1 MRTAIYPGS
10 FDPLTNG
17 HLDVV
22 QRAAKLFDRVVI
34 AVAKNEGKNPTFTH
48 AERLALVKQAVKHI
62 PNVESDAFDSLLVE
76 YVVSRKAQAIVRGL
90 RAVSDFEFEFQLALM
105 NRKLDENIETIFMMP
120 KDTYTFLSS
129 RIVKEIARLGDDS
142 PIAYLSPDDRYVEK
156 LATPDVTIADLIGDI
171 DPIKAARG
179 GHELSSELTVHYG
192 LLPRANR
199 RIFAVFYFLSGF
211 GITAGY
217 HRLFTHR
224 SFQTYP
230 LIRGIFAV
238 LGSMAIQGSVPD
250 WVADHR
256 KHHAYAD
263 EEGDPHS
270 PHAGHAGGPLRGFV
284 HAHFGWLFADEKA
297 SRQRYVPDLL
307 DDPVVMAVHRRF
319 ALIVV
324 LSYFLAPV
332 TAGLIATRRLRGG
345 LSAFLWGGAL
355 RVFFVHHATWSVN
368 SVCHL
373 WGKRPFETRD
383 ESRNN
388 PLVALVGLG
397 EGNHHN
403 HHAFPRSAKHGLQ
416 PWQFDPTWW
425 LIWTMEQTGLAWD
438 VQRVSSKEMERKRV
452 AEPATP
458 GARGDSSLI

>member
-1 MRTAIYPGS
+1 MVDDQPVTDSNVPGWHGEVRV
-10 FDPLTNG
+10 D
-17 HLDVV
+17 
-22 QRAAKLFDRVVI
+22 RAGETVAVDSRGRQAMKSAMASPGAAREVRETHPASRLYRVFTGLFVFGPP
-34 AVAKNEGKNPTFTH
+34 A
-48 AERLALVKQAVKHI
+48 
-62 PNVESDAFDSLLVE
+62 LLVAAF
-76 YVVSRKAQAIVRGL
+76 RR
-90 RAVSDFEFEFQLALM
+90 RRFW
-105 NRKLDENIETIFMMP
+105 
-120 KDTYTFLSS
+120 
-129 RIVKEIARLGDDS
+129 
-142 PIAYLSPDDRYVEK
+142 
-156 LATPDVTIADLIGDI
+156 ATRT
-171 DPIKAARG
+171 
-179 GHELSSELTVHYG
+179 
-192 LLPRANR
+192 NR
-199 RIFAVFYFLSGF
+199 RIFGAFYISSGL

-224 SFQTYP
+224 SFKTYP
-230 LIRGIFAV
+230 LIRGVFAV
-238 LGSMAIQGSVPD
+238 LGSTAIQGSVPD

-270 PHAGHAGGPLRGFV
+270 PHVGHKGGRTRGFV

-324 LSYFLAPV
+324 LSYFVAPV
-332 TAGLIATRRLRGG
+332 MAGLIATRKLRGG
-345 LSAFLWGGAL
+345 LTAFLWGGAL

-373 WGKRPFETRD
+373 WGKRPFETKD

-416 PWQFDPTWW
+416 PWQIDPTWW
-425 LIWTMEQTGLAWD
+425 LIWTMEKTGLAWD
-438 VQRVSSKEMERKRV
+438 VQRVAPKEIERKRAQAV
-452 AEPATP
+452 
-458 GARGDSSLI
+458 R